1 MWYPIYGSRQD
12 YMNYYQQCRELTI
25 ECSGAYTPNPSTFTM
40 YWTYNQES
48 MICYLEQC
56 LNGIHGTVTDAE
68 TGEPLKAD
76 ITIANHDHHG
86 SAVSSHL
93 PAGDYHRPIK
103 GGTYEVTYSCRGYLP
118 QTHLVTVNDNEAVTL
133 DVRLS
138 KWLSTVET
146 FQETSLQRGYRVT
159 NLLGQ
164 TVKTGMIRDIDLSDI
179 PPGIY
184 FLIFNHHTQKFVKP

>member
-1 MWYPIYGSRQD
+1 M
-12 YMNYYQQCRELTI
+12 L
-25 ECSGAYTPNPSTFTM
+25 
-40 YWTYNQES
+40 
-48 MICYLEQC
+48 CYLEQC

-68 TGEPLKAD
+68 TGEPLAAD

-93 PAGDYHRPIK
+93 PVGDYHRPIK
-103 GGTYEVTYSCRGYLP
+103 GGTYEVTYSSRGYLP

-133 DVRLS
+133 DVHLS

-146 FQETSLQRGYRVT
+146 LPETPPCSVYRLT

-164 TVKTGMIRDIDLSDI
+164 TIKTGVVGDLNLSEL
-179 PPGIY
+179 PSGIY
-184 FLIFNHHTQKFVKP
+184 FLVFDHRTQKIVIQR